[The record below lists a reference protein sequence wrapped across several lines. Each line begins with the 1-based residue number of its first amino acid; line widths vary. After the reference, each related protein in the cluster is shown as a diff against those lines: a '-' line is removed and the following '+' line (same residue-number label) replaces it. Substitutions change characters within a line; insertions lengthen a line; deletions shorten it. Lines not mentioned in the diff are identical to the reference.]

1 MSIANFAELQAA
13 ISNYL
18 ARDDLSPYLG
28 DFISLAETR
37 INRDL
42 RIRPMETSA
51 TLATIAGTPTIA
63 LPTRYVQMRLLTLE
77 TNPARVLTYL
87 TPEDLRRRYRSSA
100 SGKPVVFTLEGDV
113 IRFAPTPDGIYAIG
127 CLHYA
132 AFAPLSLGANWL
144 IQNAPDVYLY
154 ASLCEAMP
162 FVGNDRRLAVWQALY
177 TQAVERLTTADQ
189 RDRHSGA
196 VLAVQSDTGAP

>member
-18 ARDDLSPYLG
+18 ARDDLPSYIG
-28 DFISLAETR
+28 DFIGLAEAR

-42 RIRPMETSA
+42 RIRPMETSV
-51 TLATIAGTPTIA
+51 TLATVGGTPTVA
-63 LPTRYVQMRLLTLE
+63 LPARYVQMRLLSLDGS
-77 TNPARVLTYL
+77 PDRVLTYL

-100 SGKPVVFTLEGDV
+100 GGKPSAFTLEGEA
-113 IRFAPTPDGIYAIG
+113 IRLAPTPDGVHALD
-127 CLHYA
+127 CLYYA
-132 AFAPLSLGANWL
+132 AFAPLSAGVNWL

-154 ASLCEAMP
+154 AGLCEAMP
-162 FVGNDRRLAVWQALY
+162 FIGNDRRLAVWQALY
-177 TQAVERLTTADQ
+177 AQAIERLTAADQ

-196 VLAVQSDTGAP
+196 ALTLQSDTGSP